1 MAPAS
6 NCWKRKAFG
15 ICFKNMTQTTLR
27 DAAGLGVQTLIDW
40 AVQQELSDIPTEV
53 RQQTVMVI
61 ADDLAAMLSAEA
73 EPQVIASQALLLSRG
88 PRGEASVIRRDR
100 AQLAPLQAAL
110 ANALAASWNEL
121 DEGYRKAVCHAGLYT
136 LPILLAIAE
145 SEKIAISEVLR
156 ASTLAYEVTAR
167 FARTWKFS
175 SLTIHPHALFNAV
188 GAAAAVGFLRRLP
201 AIQMRHAICNAST
214 LGVVGPYNQA
224 VRGSLIRNAWAAA
237 GIFNGLQAI
246 DWAQAG
252 VTSLSETPHDV
263 YHETLHSEAHIEE
276 LTKDL
281 GSDWAVS
288 SGYHKINA
296 CCQYAHSSIEA
307 MREILDKHPEL
318 QGGKGV
324 SQIELQTHRLGMTL
338 NDTQPVTTL
347 GAKFSMPHALA
358 ASLVYGHGGAEAFS
372 TQSMQDERV
381 SRMRQNVSMRL
392 VDEELAWPHDR
403 PAYVT
408 LVTNDGQ
415 RYSAQ
420 CLSARGGPD
429 RPFSD
434 NELWIKIQDLS
445 HASAS
450 GLAQAMQDLHV
461 QCTKNLNDSGWSK
474 TWHAVVDHM
483 FHASAGPA
491 H

>member
-1 MAPAS
+1 MVPAS
-6 NCWKRKAFG
+6 NCSMKKAFG
-15 ICFKNMTQTTLR
+15 IYFKNMTQLTLR

-40 AVQQELSDIPTEV
+40 AVQQELDDIPTEV

-61 ADDLAAMLSAEA
+61 ADDLAAMLSAET
-73 EPQVIASQALLLSRG
+73 EPQVMASQAMLLSRG
-88 PRGEASVIRRDR
+88 PSGEASVIRHDR

-145 SEKIAISEVLR
+145 SEKIAVSEVLR

-201 AIQMRHAICNAST
+201 ATQMRHAICNAST
-214 LGVVGPYNQA
+214 LGVLGPYNQA

-246 DWAQAG
+246 DWAQSG
-252 VTSLSETPHDV
+252 VTSLAETPHDV
-263 YHETLHSEAHIEE
+263 YYETLHSEAHIEE

-307 MREILDKHPEL
+307 MREILDKNPEL
-318 QGGKGV
+318 QGGQGV
-324 SQIELQTHRLGMTL
+324 IQIELQTHRLGMTL
-338 NDTQPVTTL
+338 DDTQPITTL

-372 TQSMQDERV
+372 TQSTQDERV
-381 SRMRQNVSMRL
+381 ARMRQAVNMRL

-408 LVTNDGQ
+408 LVTAEGQ
-415 RYSAQ
+415 RYSAH

-434 NELWIKIQDLS
+434 EELWQKIEALS
-445 HASAS
+445 SASAP
-450 GLAQAMQDLHV
+450 GLTRAMQMLHA
-461 QCTKNLNDSGWSK
+461 QCTQSTLHSAWSS
-474 TWHAVVDHM
+474 TWHAVVDQM
-483 FHASAGPA
+483 FQPPA
-491 H
+491 N

>member
-1 MAPAS
+1 MTDTLLRAS
-6 NCWKRKAFG
+6 
-15 ICFKNMTQTTLR
+15 
-27 DAAGLGVQTLIDW
+27 AGRAVETLIDW
-40 AVQQELSDIPTEV
+40 AVQQELSDIPIEV

-61 ADDLAAMLSAEA
+61 ADDLAAMLSAES
-73 EPQVIASQALLLSRG
+73 EPQVMASQAMLLASG
-88 PRGEASVIRRDR
+88 PKGHATVIRRDR

-145 SEKIAISEVLR
+145 SEKIALREVIR

-167 FARTWKFS
+167 FARAWRFS
-175 SLTIHPHALFNAV
+175 ALSIHPHALFNAV

-201 AIQMRHAICNAST
+201 AESMRHAICNAST
-214 LGVVGPYNQA
+214 LGVVGPYSQA
-224 VRGSLIRNAWAAA
+224 VRGALIRNAWAAA

-263 YHETLHSEAHIEE
+263 YHETLHSEAHIDD
-276 LTKDL
+276 LTQGL
-281 GSDWAVS
+281 GTDWAVS

-296 CCQYAHSSIEA
+296 CCQYAHSAIEA
-307 MREILDKHPEL
+307 MRDILQQNPAL
-318 QGGKGV
+318 QGGTGV

-372 TQSMQDERV
+372 TQSMQDDRV
-381 SRMRQNVSMRL
+381 ARMRQSVAMRL

-403 PAYVT
+403 PAFVT
-408 LVTNDGQ
+408 LVTSEGQ
-415 RYSAQ
+415 RYSAH

-434 NELWIKIQDLS
+434 EELWQKIQDLS
-445 HASAS
+445 RTSAP
-450 GLAQAMQDLHV
+450 GLTQAMKSLHAL
-461 QCTKNLNDSGWSK
+461 CAHNSHDTAWAK
-474 TWHAVVDHM
+474 TWQGVIQDM
-483 FHASAGPA
+483 FQVNT
-491 H
+491 

>member
-1 MAPAS
+1 MNQP
-6 NCWKRKAFG
+6 
-15 ICFKNMTQTTLR
+15 TLR
-27 DAAGLGVQTLIDW
+27 ESAGRGVQNLIDW

-61 ADDLAAMLSAEA
+61 ADDLAAMFSAEN
-73 EPQVIASQALLLSRG
+73 EPQVAASQAMLLANGLAG
-88 PRGEASVIRRDR
+88 QASVFRRDR
-100 AQLAPLQAAL
+100 AKLAPLQAAL

-145 SEKIAISEVLR
+145 SEKMAVSEVLR

-167 FARTWKFS
+167 FAKTWKFS

-201 AIQMRHAICNAST
+201 STQMCQAICNAST

-224 VRGSLIRNAWAAA
+224 VRGALIRNAWAAA

-246 DWAQAG
+246 DWAKAG

-281 GSDWAVS
+281 GTDWAVS

-318 QGGKGV
+318 EGGTGV
-324 SQIELQTHRLGMTL
+324 AKIELQTHALGMTL

-372 TQSMQDERV
+372 TQAMQDERV
-381 SRMRQNVSMRL
+381 ARMRQSVAMRL
-392 VDEELAWPHDR
+392 VDEELPWPYDR
-403 PAYVT
+403 PAFVT
-408 LVTNDGQ
+408 LVTQAGQ
-415 RYSAQ
+415 RYSAT

-434 NELWIKIQDLS
+434 DELWQKIEALS
-445 HASAS
+445 RTSAPGLTRAMRALHAMCAKSINDTEWAS
-450 GLAQAMQDLHV
+450 
-461 QCTKNLNDSGWSK
+461 
-474 TWHAVVDHM
+474 TWHAVVDQM
-483 FHASAGPA
+483 FQPSAESA
-491 H
+491 L

>member
-1 MAPAS
+1 MS
-6 NCWKRKAFG
+6 NP
-15 ICFKNMTQTTLR
+15 TLR
-27 DAAGLGVQTLIDW
+27 KSAGQGVETLIDW
-40 AVQQELSDIPTEV
+40 AVRQELDDIPVEV
-53 RQQTVMVI
+53 RQQTVMI
-61 ADDLAAMLSAEA
+61 IGDDLAAMLSAEE
-73 EPQVIASQALLLSRG
+73 EPQVMASQAMLLTRG
-88 PRGEASVIRRDR
+88 PSGESSVIRQDR
-100 AQLAPLQAAL
+100 AKLAPLQAAL
-110 ANALAASWNEL
+110 ANAVSASWNEL

-136 LPILLAIAE
+136 LPILLALAE
-145 SEKIAISEVLR
+145 SEKIASSEVIR

-175 SLTIHPHALFNAV
+175 ALTIHPHALFNAV

-201 AIQMRHAICNAST
+201 APQMLQAICNAST
-214 LGVVGPYNQA
+214 LGVLGPYNQA

-252 VTSLSETPHDV
+252 VTSLPETPHDV
-263 YHETLHSEAHIEE
+263 YHETLHSEANISE
-276 LTKDL
+276 LTNEL

-307 MREILDKHPEL
+307 MREILAKHPEL
-318 QGGKGV
+318 QGGTGV

-338 NDTQPVTTL
+338 NDTEPVTTL

-372 TQSMQDERV
+372 TQSMKDERV
-381 SRMRQNVSMRL
+381 ARMRQSVAMRL
-392 VDEELAWPHDR
+392 VDEEMPWPHDR
-403 PAYVT
+403 PAFVT
-408 LVTNDGQ
+408 LVTADGQ
-415 RYSAQ
+415 RFSAN

-434 NELWIKIQDLS
+434 DELWQKIDDLS
-445 HASAS
+445 QTSAPGLKIAMQSLHDQCTRPSQDATWHKTWNVVVDQMFMASAT
-450 GLAQAMQDLHV
+450 H
-461 QCTKNLNDSGWSK
+461 
-474 TWHAVVDHM
+474 
-483 FHASAGPA
+483 
-491 H
+491 

>member
-1 MAPAS
+1 
-6 NCWKRKAFG
+6 
-15 ICFKNMTQTTLR
+15 MTPIPLR
-27 DAAGLGVQTLIDW
+27 EEAGRGVQNLIDW
-40 AVQQELSDIPTEV
+40 AVQQELHDIPVEV

-61 ADDLAAMLSAEA
+61 ADDLAAMLSAEN
-73 EPQVIASQALLLSRG
+73 EPQVVASQAMLMANG
-88 PRGEASVIRRDR
+88 PAGQASVIRRDR

-145 SEKIAISEVLR
+145 SEKIAVSEVLR

-188 GAAAAVGFLRRLP
+188 GVTAAVGFLRRLP
-201 AIQMRHAICNAST
+201 APLMCHAICNAST
-214 LGVVGPYNQA
+214 LGVVGPYSQA
-224 VRGSLIRNAWAAA
+224 VRGALIRNAWAAA

-252 VTSLSETPHDV
+252 VTSLPETPHDV
-263 YHETLHSEAHIEE
+263 YHDTLNSEAHIAQ
-276 LTKDL
+276 LTQDL
-281 GSDWAVS
+281 GIDWTVS

-318 QGGKGV
+318 QGGTGV
-324 SQIELQTHRLGMTL
+324 ARIELQTHRLGMTL
-338 NDTQPVTTL
+338 NDSQPVTTL

-381 SRMRQNVSMRL
+381 ARMRQHVAMRL

-403 PAYVT
+403 PAFVT
-408 LVTNDGQ
+408 VITADGQ
-415 RYSAQ
+415 RYSAN

-434 NELWIKIQDLS
+434 DELWQKIEALS
-445 HASAS
+445 RTSAP
-450 GLAQAMQDLHV
+450 GLTQAMQTLHAL
-461 QCTKNLNDSGWSK
+461 CAHPIHDAGWS
-474 TWHAVVDHM
+474 TAWHVSVDQM
-483 FHASAGPA
+483 FQPSDKSAL
-491 H
+491 